1 MFLQAIR
8 DRVSSWFSWVLL
20 FVIGI
25 PFAFWGINSYF
36 TGSEKVDVATVNGE
50 AISAQFFR
58 QASLQEENRLRKQFG
73 ADFQGELLEDPTI
86 KRSLLN
92 RLINEQLNLQ
102 TAQGKRFR
110 ISPTQVAKIIKMNES
125 FQTEG
130 SFDKDRYSTL
140 LQMQSTTSHVFE
152 KQLEQSLLSEQL
164 KTGLAGSGFATEL
177 EVNFFGEIQFQRRD
191 IRYAVIE
198 KQRFLEQVE
207 IHPGELASYYQENIS
222 QFQTPE
228 LVQIQYLSLQLE
240 DMAGDIQVSQSDLA
254 ALYAERVN
262 ELGKPERRKISHIL
276 INLSSEATDE
286 KEKEALQKLILMKED
301 LAQEKNFSLLAKE
314 FSEDIGSAPN
324 GGDLGYYTREGTLD
338 PAVESAAF
346 SLELNQ
352 ISEPVRSK
360 YGYHLIKVTEID
372 KEEAPAFEE
381 LQEELSLEIRKQRV
395 TDAFYEKAERL
406 QELVFEHPDNLQMA
420 SEQLG
425 LKIQTTEPFSRT
437 GGSGI
442 AALQDFIEQAFSPS
456 VLYQGE
462 NSEVFELPGEILVA
476 LRLENHIPAQARP
489 QEEVEAEILERVKE
503 SKSIAMAKSLG
514 EKLSKELAAG
524 GDFDQLTNEYA
535 IDWQTRKQV
544 SRQGGEN
551 LPPYVIAEVFKLQKP
566 EEGQLVYGAK
576 ALSTGDYL
584 LYAVDKVGQ
593 SDEGWSDTE
602 KQLMRRDIAKLR
614 GANSYIHYLATIRAN
629 ADIKVFEQNL

>member
-36 TGSEKVDVATVNGE
+36 TGSENVDVATVNGE

-86 KRSLLN
+86 KRSLLD
-92 RLINEQLNLQ
+92 RLINEQVNLQ

-110 ISPTQVAKIIKMNES
+110 ISPAQVAKIITMNES

-130 SFDKDRYSTL
+130 SFDKDRYNNL

-276 INLSSEATDE
+276 INLSSDATDE

-324 GGDLGYYTREGTLD
+324 GGDLGYYTMEGTLD

-352 ISEPVRSK
+352 VSEPVRSK

-442 AALQDFIEQAFSPS
+442 AALQDFIAQAFSPP

-476 LRLENHIPAQARP
+476 LRLENHIPAQAKP
-489 QEEVEAEILERVKE
+489 QEEVEEEILERVKE

-566 EEGQLVYGAK
+566 EEGQPVYGAK

-584 LYAVDKVGQ
+584 LYAVDRVGQ
-593 SDEGWSDTE
+593 SDEGWGDTE